1 MASVRILLWICLSL
15 YIHIYTCNFIQTQRP
30 KKVQSSN
37 KSVRSI
43 ETKLA
48 FLKQQ
53 TLSEIPLSWTV
64 EHGSNSEPASYIVQT
79 IETLV
84 GQKRPVS
91 KFTVASQQRTDR
103 DILRNGCIV
112 EGAKGRKVSS
122 QRAGKCAESR
132 VTIAGAVKGSH
143 RTGKARPADLGH
155 HDLVPKAALAG
166 GYDPLNSRS
175 IRPSIGWSVV
185 DG

>member
-1 MASVRILLWICLSL
+1 M
-15 YIHIYTCNFIQTQRP
+15 
-30 KKVQSSN
+30 
-37 KSVRSI
+37 
-43 ETKLA
+43 
-48 FLKQQ
+48 
-53 TLSEIPLSWTV
+53 

-84 GQKRPVS
+84 GQERPVS

-112 EGAKGRKVSS
+112 EGVKGRKVSS

-175 IRPSIGWSVV
+175 IRPSI
-185 DG
+185 D